1 MTRRPIPD
9 AQFIA
14 FLMELLSFIARWLN
28 PEMSEEE
35 IARFAGNVIT
45 YLTVGQPDESEQSND
60 DYDDLPDSDDQE

>member
-28 PEMSEEE
+28 PEMSEEA
-35 IARFAGNVIT
+35 IARFAANVIT
-45 YLTVGQPDESEQSND
+45 YLTVGQPDESERSND
-60 DYDDLPDSDDQE
+60 DDLPDYDDPE